1 MVMNELRDFL
11 PILLAAIAIGAI
23 IGFLLLRRRQRVRL
37 TDSAP
42 IRPYMSNSQDSLR
55 EGNDVASEAAAAASD
70 VAGEIIGA
78 PVHAHLG
85 NGPDVDDFQRMKGVG
100 PKLADALHARGFARF
115 EQLAGLSGEEVERI
129 DSQLGAFRGRIRRD
143 RIVEQAQYLA
153 RGDQDGFE
161 QRFGKL

>member
-1 MVMNELRDFL
+1 MNELRDFL
-11 PILLAAIAIGAI
+11 PVLLAAIVIAAIV
-23 IGFLLLRRRQRVRL
+23 FLLLRRRQRVTL

-42 IRPYMSNSQDSLR
+42 VRPYMSNSRDSLR

-85 NGPDVDDFQRMKGVG
+85 NGPDADDFQRMKGVG

-115 EQLAGLSGEEVERI
+115 EQLASLSSEEVERI
-129 DSQLGAFRGRIRRD
+129 DSQLGAFRGRLRRD
-143 RIVEQAQYLA
+143 RIVEQAQFLA

-161 QRFGKL
+161 QKFGKL

>member
-1 MVMNELRDFL
+1 MNELRDFL
-11 PILLAAIAIGAI
+11 PVLLAAIVIAAIA
-23 IGFLLLRRRQRVRL
+23 FLLLRRRQRVTL

-42 IRPYMSNSQDSLR
+42 VRPYMSNSRDSLR

-85 NGPDVDDFQRMKGVG
+85 NGSDADDFQRMKGVG

-115 EQLAGLSGEEVERI
+115 EQIASLSSEEVERI

-161 QRFGKL
+161 QKFGKL

>member
-1 MVMNELRDFL
+1 MNEWNELL
-11 PILLAAIAIGAI
+11 PVLLVAIAIGAI
-23 IGFLLLRRRQRVRL
+23 IGFLLLRRRQRVTL

-42 IRPYMSNSQDSLR
+42 VRPYMSNTKDSPR

-78 PVHAHLG
+78 PVHAHLS
-85 NGPDVDDFQRMKGVG
+85 NGPGADEFQRMKGVG
-100 PKLADALHARGFARF
+100 PKLAQALHDRGFVRF
-115 EQLAGLSGEEVERI
+115 DQLASLSPEEVERI
-129 DSQLGAFRGRIRRD
+129 DSQLGPFRGRIRRD

-161 QRFGKL
+161 QKFGKL

>member
-11 PILLAAIAIGAI
+11 PVLLAAIVIAAIV
-23 IGFLLLRRRQRVRL
+23 FLLLRRRQRVTL

-42 IRPYMSNSQDSLR
+42 VRPYMSNSRDSLR

-85 NGPDVDDFQRMKGVG
+85 NGSDADDFQRMKGVG

-115 EQLAGLSGEEVERI
+115 EQLASLSSEEVERI
-129 DSQLGAFRGRIRRD
+129 DSQLGAFRGRLRRD
-143 RIVEQAQYLA
+143 RIVEQAQFLA

-161 QRFGKL
+161 QKFGKL

>member
-1 MVMNELRDFL
+1 MNELREFL
-11 PILLAAIAIGAI
+11 PILLVAIAIGAI
-23 IGFLLLRRRQRVRL
+23 IGFLLLRRRQRVTL
-37 TDSAP
+37 SDSTP
-42 IRPYMSNSQDSLR
+42 VRPYMSNTRDSLR

-70 VAGEIIGA
+70 VAGEIISA
-78 PVHAHLG
+78 PVHAHLS
-85 NGPDVDDFQRMKGVG
+85 NNPDADDFQRMKGVG

-115 EQLAGLSGEEVERI
+115 EQLASLSPEEVERI

-161 QRFGKL
+161 QTFGKL